1 MVTECYNTCFVLRD
15 GDKHLLVDGG
25 GGNTLLAQLKHAGFD
40 WMDMSEIFVTHKH
53 VDHIMGIVWMIRM
66 ICQHMKQGQY
76 EGEVTIYGHEEVIRI
91 LKEMAEMLYPKK
103 QTCYIGDRLHLV
115 VVEDGE
121 ERTLMGHKTTF
132 FDIQSTKAKQ
142 FGFCMDMGN
151 GEKFTC
157 CGDEPYNECEKKY
170 AENSKWLL
178 HEAFCLFDQADRFH
192 PYEKHH
198 STAKDASELAEQLG
212 VQNLIRIGTAGAFTD
227 ELALG
232 DIFVALAAS
241 TDSNYQHAF
250 DLPGQYSPSASWAL
264 LTKAL
269 AASSDTGIPFK
280 AGNVVTCDVF
290 YEFGDWWKKWAQMG
304 VQAVEMETAALYMNA
319 AYNHV
324 NALSMIS
331 ISDNFVTGAKSSVEE
346 RQNSFTNMMK
356 LALETAVK

>member
-1 MVTECYNTCFVLRD
+1 MSLHIAAKKCQIAESVLLP
-15 GDKHLLVDGG
+15 GDPLRAEFIAENFLSGAKKYTAIR
-25 GGNTLLAQLKHAGFD
+25 NMYGFTGTYKGVPVSVQGTG
-40 WMDMSEIFVTHKH
+40 MGMPS
-53 VDHIMGIVWMIRM
+53 MGIYSWELIT
-66 ICQHMKQGQY
+66 
-76 EGEVTIYGHEEVIRI
+76 EYG
-91 LKEMAEMLYPKK
+91 A
-103 QTCYIGDRLHLV
+103 
-115 VVEDGE
+115 
-121 ERTLMGHKTTF
+121 
-132 FDIQSTKAKQ
+132 
-142 FGFCMDMGN
+142 
-151 GEKFTC
+151 
-157 CGDEPYNECEKKY
+157 
-170 AENSKWLL
+170 
-178 HEAFCLFDQADRFH
+178 
-192 PYEKHH
+192 
-198 STAKDASELAEQLG
+198 
-212 VQNLIRIGTAGAFTD
+212 QNLIRIGTAGAFTD

-250 DLPGQYSPSASWAL
+250 DLPGQYSPSASWEL

-269 AASSDTGIPFK
+269 AASSDTAIPFK

>member
-1 MVTECYNTCFVLRD
+1 MSLHIAAKKGQIAESILLPGDPLRAEFIAENFLRGAEKYTD
-15 GDKHLLVDGG
+15 IR
-25 GGNTLLAQLKHAGFD
+25 NMYGFTGTYKGVPVSVQGTG
-40 WMDMSEIFVTHKH
+40 MGMPS
-53 VDHIMGIVWMIRM
+53 MGIYSW
-66 ICQHMKQGQY
+66 
-76 EGEVTIYGHEEVIRI
+76 
-91 LKEMAEMLYPKK
+91 
-103 QTCYIGDRLHLV
+103 
-115 VVEDGE
+115 
-121 ERTLMGHKTTF
+121 
-132 FDIQSTKAKQ
+132 
-142 FGFCMDMGN
+142 
-151 GEKFTC
+151 
-157 CGDEPYNECEKKY
+157 
-170 AENSKWLL
+170 
-178 HEAFCLFDQADRFH
+178 
-192 PYEKHH
+192 
-198 STAKDASELAEQLG
+198 ELITEYG

-264 LTKAL
+264 LTQAL

-331 ISDNFVTGAKSSVEE
+331 ISDNFVTDAKSSVEE